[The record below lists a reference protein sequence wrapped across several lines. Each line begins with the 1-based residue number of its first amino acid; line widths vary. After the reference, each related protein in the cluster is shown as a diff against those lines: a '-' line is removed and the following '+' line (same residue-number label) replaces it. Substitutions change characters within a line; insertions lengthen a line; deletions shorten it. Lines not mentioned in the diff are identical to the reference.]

1 MADARYSHLLPSS
14 GLTTVLQWSLDRLSC
29 LCATPKFTFNTADTA
44 TFLKVQSDS
53 DAPLLKILDGRR
65 LGSRSYVAGRLGSRS
80 YVAGRLGSRSYVA
93 GRLGSRSYVAGRPGS
108 RSYVAG
114 RLGSRSYVAGR
125 LDLPPAAG
133 PCPKVFARGA
143 PFLRKGSVWGPTASA
158 QGQLPWRTHHGD
170 DGAFLPGFPLNNSFF
185 GEAFPNL

>member
-65 LGSRSYVAGRLGSRS
+65 L
-80 YVAGRLGSRSYVA
+80 
-93 GRLGSRSYVAGRPGS
+93 GS